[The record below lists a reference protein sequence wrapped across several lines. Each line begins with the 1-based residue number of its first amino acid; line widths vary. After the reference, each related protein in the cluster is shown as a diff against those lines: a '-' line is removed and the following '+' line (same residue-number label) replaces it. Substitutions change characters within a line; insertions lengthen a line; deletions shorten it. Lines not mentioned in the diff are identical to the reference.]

1 MKRIILAAL
10 VSAPLLA
17 SAASIADTCST
28 KKEGKKWSELANGAK
43 VMGDEAQSIALAAA
57 KATKRVSLKIEEDG
71 CFVYS
76 FVVKDAA
83 ENHTAVVVDPGTGKI
98 LKQEKVA
105 AVAPK
110 EAPKP
115 AEPGD
120 VAAAAMREKAK
131 APADRLPPKEVASPA
146 VKK

>member
-17 SAASIADTCST
+17 SAAGIADKCST
-28 KKEGKKWSELANGAK
+28 KKTEGQKWSELANGAK
-43 VMGDEAQSIALAAA
+43 VMGEEAQSIAMAAA
-57 KATKRVSLKIEEDG
+57 KATKRVSLKLEEDG
-71 CFVYS
+71 CFVYA

-115 AEPGD
+115 AEAGD

-131 APADRLPPKEVASPA
+131 APADRVPPKEVASP
-146 VKK
+146 KK